1 MAITY
6 TAQVHSTN
14 GREGHVRSSD
24 GALDLATRKPLP
36 TGGDAGGT
44 NPEQL
49 FAAAYAAC
57 YGGSI
62 HFVADKQ
69 KLALPDGWSVDVAVS
84 MNVEGGGVFLSV
96 ALTVS
101 LPGFEREKAER
112 LAQTAHGVCP
122 YSKAVKGNVEVEL
135 SVEV

>member
-1 MAITY
+1 MAVTY

-24 GALDLATRKPLP
+24 GALDLATRKPLE
-36 TGGDAGGT
+36 TGDAGGT

-49 FAAAYAAC
+49 FGAAYAAC

-62 HFVADKQ
+62 AFVANKQ
-69 KLALPDGWSVDVAVS
+69 NLTLPDGWSVDAAVS

-96 ALTVS
+96 ALMVT

-122 YSKAVKGNVEVEL
+122 YSKAVKGNVEVAL
-135 SVEV
+135 TVEV